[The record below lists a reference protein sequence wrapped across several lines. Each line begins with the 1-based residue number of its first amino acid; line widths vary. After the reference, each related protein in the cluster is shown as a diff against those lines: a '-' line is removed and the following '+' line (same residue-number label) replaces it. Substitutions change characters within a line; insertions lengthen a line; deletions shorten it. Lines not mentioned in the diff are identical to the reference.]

1 MFSRCPWVLLC
12 LVFLSC
18 SSGNGASGWDGDAP
32 DVPVDVPADPA
43 GDEIPSDGEIP
54 PDGTDGTDPPVE
66 ADMPGD
72 DDTGDPDADLEDG
85 TCPSVPPPDPVP
97 LSPLPGESPPGRYE
111 TTTVNG
117 FQDDYIYDSTDYLKI
132 GVRREWGATV
142 IFFGMAGSGP
152 GMNGTNSIDANDT
165 GREVQVA
172 FYDPDRIMQNCAWN
186 ASCAATPT
194 TCPNSITYLGWN
206 PVQGGNRCNV
216 GSGVESIT
224 FTDGVLE
231 ASVNPLFW
239 NPNWDRTDCSSAA
252 CDDPAL
258 RERRSDVRVIQ
269 KLRFVRTH
277 VVELEYTVINLSD
290 MDHRATGQEMPTVYT
305 ANGIGGP
312 DLWRLFNSEGT
323 EIPIDTFAGG
333 DGFYYENFES
343 PGGWAG
349 MQNDGA
355 DYGVGLYAEN
365 RLSTWQAWQLRSLPF
380 NNFRPLPSFGIPSLG
395 VVRARVYL
403 ILGAYGTISAEAAW
417 LDANLPPFGVLD
429 GPAEDETLS
438 GVVDL
443 YGWALDN
450 RGVTSVEAVVDGDLT
465 VALSYGGSRPDV
477 CAVWFHYPGC
487 NDVGFSGSL
496 DTSLLTACGH
506 IIEIRA
512 ADADGNTRVI
522 ARRRIFVSG

>member
-1 MFSRCPWVLLC
+1 MFSRCVLAFVC
-12 LVFLSC
+12 LGVISC
-18 SSGNGASGWDGDAP
+18 SAGSGAAGQDADQADLP
-32 DVPVDVPADPA
+32 FDVPADPA
-43 GDEIPSDGEIP
+43 VDEVPVDGDIPA
-54 PDGTDGTDPPVE
+54 DGTDGADPPVE
-66 ADMPGD
+66 ADMPAD
-72 DDTGDPDADLEDG
+72 DSPGDPDADLEDG
-85 TCPSVPPPDPVP
+85 MCPSVPAPDPVP
-97 LSPLPGESPPGRYE
+97 LSALPGESPAGRHE

-152 GMNGTNSIDANDT
+152 GVNGTNSIDANDT

-216 GSGVESIT
+216 GSGVESVN
-224 FTDGVLE
+224 FADGVLE

-258 RERRSDVRVIQ
+258 RARRSDVRVIQ

-277 VVELEYTVINLSD
+277 VVELDYTLINLSD
-290 MDHRATGQEMPTVYT
+290 LDHRATSQEMPTVYT
-305 ANGIGGP
+305 ANGHGGP
-312 DLWRLFNSEGT
+312 DLWRLFNSEGV

-343 PGGWAG
+343 PGGWAT

-355 DYGVGLYAEN
+355 DYGVGLYAES
-365 RLSTWQAWQLRSLPF
+365 RLASWQAWQLRSLPF
-380 NNFRPLPSFGIPSLG
+380 NNFRPLPSFAVPALG

-403 ILGAYGTISAEAAW
+403 ILGAYGTVAAEAAW
-417 LDANLPPFGVLD
+417 LDQNLAPFGVLD
-429 GPAEDETLS
+429 APAEDETLS
-438 GVVDL
+438 GTAAL

-450 RGVTSVEAVVDGDLT
+450 KGVTSVEALVDGELT
-465 VALSYGGSRPDV
+465 VPLTYGGARPDV
-477 CAVWFHYPGC
+477 CLVWPHYAGC
-487 NDVGFSGSL
+487 DNVGYSGSL

-506 IIEIRA
+506 IVEIRA
-512 ADADGNTRVI
+512 TDADGNTRVI
-522 ARRRIFVSG
+522 ARRRVFVE